1 MTWGSVPQ
9 ERLTISWRSESLP
22 PSAPRC
28 AVITDG
34 FYENTRMPEKAF
46 LERCDSKRRTGI
58 VSGDQG
64 NSSHVANYNT
74 TLSSESLE
82 TGTGS
87 WNSLRSA
94 SQSSNFGILWKER
107 AKHSR
112 GCSAGGEL
120 ACTRKVPARTDQS
133 RLQNGWIHVC

>member
-1 MTWGSVPQ
+1 
-9 ERLTISWRSESLP
+9 
-22 PSAPRC
+22 
-28 AVITDG
+28 
-34 FYENTRMPEKAF
+34 MPEKAF
-46 LERCDSKRRTGI
+46 LERCDRKRQTGI

-94 SQSSNFGILWKER
+94 NESLVFVILLLFAAAFALRVET
-107 AKHSR
+107 
-112 GCSAGGEL
+112 G
-120 ACTRKVPARTDQS
+120 
-133 RLQNGWIHVC
+133 

>member
-9 ERLTISWRSESLP
+9 ERLTINWRSESLP

-94 SQSSNFGILWKER
+94 KQSWITRILQHVQRKRPDWAGSARSEGLWR
-107 AKHSR
+107 ADR
-112 GCSAGGEL
+112 
-120 ACTRKVPARTDQS
+120 
-133 RLQNGWIHVC
+133 